1 MRKHRLLLASAVV
14 CAVFALAIP
23 ALADDSNPVPAPAA
37 SATSAAPDAGA
48 VATASPGSGAS
59 SADGIGVSIATG
71 DNNPFADVPTDSF
84 AYKAIVQLHDL
95 GYLKGYPD
103 GLFHGKRN
111 LTRYEMAV
119 MVDRVVNELEYQL
132 HDPNGAVRV
141 NAAAIA
147 DARML
152 LDQYGSQIK
161 DLQTK
166 EAALDT
172 RLTTAETTL
181 NRMQIHAYAYV
192 RAPGTYTETVSA
204 FQPNGTPLKPGTIV
218 KDDAQSYVVGTN
230 SRGTG
235 YSVFRLIIQ
244 GDLDKQASYAV
255 RLENK
260 NFFGQAN
267 VNGLDNV
274 NPAGPTTSTYN
285 TGGLL
290 RLNYAYLKYQ
300 FTNSPV
306 YLEAGKYTLRSDP
319 LGLAYDNDYY
329 NGGLFGFKNSKVYGW
344 LGFGQ
349 TGGPDL
355 GSTSPFAYVP
365 GPASSGAVPNT
376 QFIVLAHVGVTPTS
390 RALITGSWVELQGYK
405 NNFWWTLKQTYQPLQ
420 ANLSV
425 GAIGASYQF
434 GPSLNLAVQ
443 GLTRFGND
451 PTTLKGWTDNKAF
464 WGVVNVGHT
473 AQKINNNFMELGWI
487 GTGAHSVLN
496 PETWVNGTPFYT
508 FYYTGQAND
517 RKMAYIGV
525 HHWVSNY
532 MRVGLNYQYWGINT
546 PLPLFSGTGVP
557 AGSYIMNNDNR
568 ALFLNT
574 LMQF

>member
-1 MRKHRLLLASAVV
+1 MRKHRLLLASAVA

-23 ALADDSNPVPAPAA
+23 VLADDSNPVPAPAA
-37 SATSAAPDAGA
+37 SATSVAPDSGA
-48 VATASPGSGAS
+48 TTTASPGSDANS
-59 SADGIGVSIATG
+59 TDGIGVSIATG

-103 GLFHGKRN
+103 GLFHGKRD

-141 NAAAIA
+141 NATAIA

-166 EAALDT
+166 EAALET

-181 NRMQIHAYAYV
+181 DRMQIHAFAYV

-204 FQPNGTPLKPGTIV
+204 FQPNGTPLKPGTVV

-235 YSVFRLIIQ
+235 YQDFRLIFS
-244 GDLDKQASYAV
+244 GNLDKQASYAV
-255 RLENK
+255 RVENK
-260 NFFGQAN
+260 NFYGQAN
-267 VNGLDNV
+267 TYGID
-274 NPAGPTTSTYN
+274 TTTAAPSVTLYN
-285 TGGLL
+285 KGGLFSI
-290 RLNYAYLKYQ
+290 NYAYLKYQ
-300 FTNSPV
+300 FNHSPA
-306 YLEAGKYTLRSDP
+306 YFEAGKYTLRSDP

-329 NGGLFGFKNSKVYGW
+329 NGGLFGFKSPKAYGW
-344 LGFGQ
+344 FGFGQ

-355 GSTSPFAYVP
+355 GSASPFTYVT
-365 GPASSGAVPNT
+365 GPAGAAAVPNT
-376 QFIVLAHVGVTPTS
+376 QFIMLAHAGVTPNS
-390 RALITGSWVELQGYK
+390 RALITASWVELQGYK
-405 NNFWWTLKQTYQPLQ
+405 NNFWWTLKQAYQPLQ

-425 GAIGASYQF
+425 GAVGASYQF
-434 GPSLNLAVQ
+434 GPALNVALQ

-464 WGVVNVGHT
+464 WGQILVGHQT
-473 AQKINNNFMELGWI
+473 AATNNNYAELGWI
-487 GTGAHSVLN
+487 GTGLHSVLN
-496 PETWVNGTPFYT
+496 TETFLNGTPWYT
-508 FYYTGQAND
+508 NYYTGQAND
-517 RKMAYIGV
+517 RKMAYFGL
-525 HHWVSNY
+525 HHWLNNY
-532 MRVGLNYQYWGINT
+532 MRVGVNYQYWGLNT

-557 AGSYIMNNDNR
+557 TGSYIMNNDNR

-574 LMQF
+574 FMQF